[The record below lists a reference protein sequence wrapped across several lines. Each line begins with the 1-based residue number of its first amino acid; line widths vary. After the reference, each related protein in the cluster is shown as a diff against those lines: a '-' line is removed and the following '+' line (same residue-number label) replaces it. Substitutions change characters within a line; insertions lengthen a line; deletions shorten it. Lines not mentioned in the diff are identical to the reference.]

1 MQALRNRIA
10 RLRTDGLRTDGR
22 REAGFT
28 LVELLVVLAIL
39 GLLVAVATPQVLKYL
54 GKAKIDTAQIEIK
67 SLSTALDLYMID
79 VGRYPTQ
86 QEGLTALV
94 ANSGNVASWRGPY
107 LKAITVPL
115 DPWGHP
121 YQYRIPGQRSDYDLY
136 STGPDNDS
144 NGPQSASR

>member
-1 MQALRNRIA
+1 MIMQALRNRIA

-22 REAGFT
+22 REEGFT

-86 QEGLTALV
+86 QQGLTALLS
-94 ANSGNVASWRGPY
+94 NSC
-107 LKAITVPL
+107 TVPSC
-115 DPWGHP
+115 P
-121 YQYRIPGQRSDYDLY
+121 R
-136 STGPDNDS
+136 
-144 NGPQSASR
+144 